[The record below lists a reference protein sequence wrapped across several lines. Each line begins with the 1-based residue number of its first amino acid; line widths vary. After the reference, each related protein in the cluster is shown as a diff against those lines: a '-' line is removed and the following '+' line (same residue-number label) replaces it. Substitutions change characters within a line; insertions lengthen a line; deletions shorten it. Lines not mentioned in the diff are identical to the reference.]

1 MPIKDKV
8 TTVKLTEMKKQA
20 EKIAMLTAYDFSMA
34 QLLNEAAVD
43 VLLVGDSVG
52 MVRLGYDNTLPVT
65 VDDIVYHCKAVR
77 RGNSRALLVA
87 DMPFMSYE
95 MHPEDAV
102 ANAGRLVKEGGAEAV
117 KIEGGSEFIGAIRA
131 IITAKIPV
139 MGHIGLTPQSINQL
153 GGFKVQGR
161 SDETAAKLIET
172 ARSLESAGIFAL
184 VLECVPAALA
194 AEITRSVSI
203 PTIGIGAG
211 PDCDGQVLVTEDVLG
226 MFTGFRPKFV
236 KRYAE
241 LATEIKSAVEQ
252 YRTDVKAGTFPADEH
267 TYK

>member
-1 MPIKDKV
+1 MKQDKV
-8 TTVKLTEMKKQA
+8 TTVKLTEMKKQG

-34 QLLNEAAVD
+34 QILNEAAID
-43 VLLVGDSVG
+43 VLLVGDSLG
-52 MVRLGYDNTLPVT
+52 MVRLGYENTLPVT
-65 VDDIVYHCKAVR
+65 VDDIIYHCKTVR

-117 KIEGGSEFIGAIRA
+117 KVEGGAEFTAAIRA

-139 MGHIGLTPQSINQL
+139 MGHIGLTPQSVNQI

-161 SDETAAKLIET
+161 NNEAAAQLIET
-172 ARSLESAGIFAL
+172 ARSLESAGVFAL
-184 VLECVPAALA
+184 VLECVPAVLA
-194 AEITRSVSI
+194 AEITRAVSI

-211 PDCDGQVLVTEDVLG
+211 PHCDGQVLVIDDVLG

-241 LATEIKSAVEQ
+241 LAAAIKAAAEQ
-252 YRTDVKAGTFPADEH
+252 YRADVKAGTFPADEH
-267 TYK
+267 SFK